1 MWMQLGSRA
10 FLAGANQRMYRH
22 DDESKRSRSYLTGIS
37 HSHSSARRNSLSQVC
52 HFGNRDAEAKQCGDC
67 VYLTNPSMN
76 ELMETLSRNSSGD
89 SNRLIVVG
97 NAGNQKLL
105 MTQLDSAEDRES
117 SGRQSYRAFSA
128 DDVNHMNDSRQS
140 LVLKIRSEGTL
151 VPMPGIDSSLSTQ
164 MALLKP
170 LYNEQYM
177 ESSMSLPNADL
188 DAAGEFIFRSNDS
201 LTYEQNE
208 YLGVGSCKC
217 SLCLSQSIDLTQGV
231 DHQVDRAKKVVKE
244 AVQEAA
250 KGVDRRFSSP
260 DPLKLVENES
270 PSLNT
275 TLYLV
280 NLAHILMVI
289 ACLRGIF

>member
-208 YLGVGSCKC
+208 YLGVGTSSSSSSSSSSSYSYGYGYG
-217 SLCLSQSIDLTQGV
+217 SLIQRNKLKAIKTSANNSNSSNHNNNNISTRSIRSNSYISNMKS
-231 DHQVDRAKKVVKE
+231 HQVA
-244 AVQEAA
+244 
-250 KGVDRRFSSP
+250 
-260 DPLKLVENES
+260 
-270 PSLNT
+270 
-275 TLYLV
+275 
-280 NLAHILMVI
+280 
-289 ACLRGIF
+289 